1 MVTSVKKPKTTARKT
16 TARKTTTSKAKP
28 RHAVAAQKPAAVA
41 KKTSKP
47 AVKKAV
53 SAVTAAPQV
62 TIEEPTLRKKELIER
77 VVARSGVKKKD
88 AKPTIEAMLAVLG
101 EALAAGEVLNLQPLG
116 KVMVKRNIEKPNAKI
131 MVCRVRQRKENAG
144 GVVTIVPNI

>member
-28 RHAVAAQKPAAVA
+28 RNAVAAQKPAAVA

-47 AVKKAV
+47 VVKK
-53 SAVTAAPQV
+53 AVTAAPQV
-62 TIEEPTLRKKELIER
+62 TIEEPTLRKKDLIER